1 MADIVIRSSEQAQA
15 VAKAALEI
23 SIVND
28 DGWHQAQA
36 YLVTVDAI
44 KKRLELDEEELKRP
58 HLDELTRI
66 REAAK
71 PLKDLVTQRR
81 AELAEKITAYE
92 EARDA
97 AARKAQAKD
106 LKAWERQIERAET
119 KAEQQGLPVP
129 VTAPPP
135 VRETVEK
142 TQQVGDA
149 QVTTR
154 VTRDWRVR
162 EVIVDGMVEPIHRE
176 ELTLAEAKRLGL
188 AIPDEYW
195 VLDCVTI
202 GRIIRAK
209 GQINDIWPV
218 DNKGKVI
225 KHQHGGRP

>member
-1 MADIVIRSSEQAQA
+1 MDIVIRSSEQAQA

-44 KKRLELDEEELKRP
+44 KKRLELDEEELTRP

-71 PLKDLVTQRR
+71 PLKDLVATRR
-81 AELAEKITAYE
+81 AELAKKITAYE

>member
-106 LKAWERQIERAET
+106 LKTWERQIERAET
-119 KAEQQGLPVP
+119 RAEEKGLPVP
-129 VTAPPP
+129 MTAPPP

-142 TQQVGDA
+142 TQTVGGA
-149 QVTTR
+149 QITTR
-154 VTRDWRVR
+154 VTKDWRVR
-162 EVIVDGMVEPIHRE
+162 EVIIDGMVEPINRE
-176 ELTLAEAKRLGL
+176 ELTYADAQRLGL
-188 AIPDEYW
+188 QIPARFFK
-195 VLDCVTI
+195 LDCVTI
-202 GRIIRAK
+202 GRIIRSK
-209 GQINDIWPV
+209 GEVTDIWPV
-218 DNKGKVI
+218 DQKGKVI
-225 KHQHGGRP
+225 KHA